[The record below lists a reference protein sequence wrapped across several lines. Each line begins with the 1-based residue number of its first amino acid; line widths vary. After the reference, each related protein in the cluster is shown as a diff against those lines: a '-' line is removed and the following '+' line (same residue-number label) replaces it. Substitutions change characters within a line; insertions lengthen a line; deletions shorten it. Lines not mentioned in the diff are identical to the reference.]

1 MTAWLEHAG
10 RRGILGGLAA
20 LPVLY
25 SVASAAPALAT
36 LGRCGH
42 PASGQERPD
51 GAGDLVRGAE
61 RRYNAPLLTAG
72 TRLMLPAGV
81 KAVPVLDYYHRPHLA
96 RAASAWPHI
105 KAADGTTVDASVIPD
120 RGAPTRVAI
129 LSGFTEGWY
138 ELAHASG
145 RADRVT
151 WDARKLPFLFVHGEF
166 GGTDEE
172 PFRGRFYTPRAAADV
187 PQPLPPQHHHSL
199 GEEMSHHFDYTAD
212 ERLDIS
218 DAYCFAGPSDAFGP
232 RTVFGMNASPNDAG
246 PWDPAGYYELKVD
259 TNEDLVEDITWR
271 FTFPV
276 DSAGV
281 QHVVVAELR
290 GREATDRNAQ
300 GRIITPPNAPVGE
313 VIEVERGIKIFAG
326 PRTDSFF
333 NFLPFPIT
341 LAKALNEGFF
351 PDLAALFPPTD
362 FFMRQIVQVHP
373 VEVPAEITGLRRL
386 NYWATTA
393 VYDQGHGWVQLQ
405 RAGGP
410 NGTTLWDFTDGSRWD
425 QHQRHRPVAGP
436 RGQARPPRDRPRHRG
451 LGPDQGPDRRRRR
464 AGGTY
469 NQGVHGRPTALAYGA
484 YVADVFL
491 PMVIPFIPGTNAL
504 WDPWQGSHNGKG
516 LTEDAFDNA
525 TKVILNQDFVS
536 GLTQPAK
543 LLDYFPYLAPPPES

>member
-1 MTAWLEHAG
+1 
-10 RRGILGGLAA
+10 
-20 LPVLY
+20 
-25 SVASAAPALAT
+25 
-36 LGRCGH
+36 
-42 PASGQERPD
+42 
-51 GAGDLVRGAE
+51 
-61 RRYNAPLLTAG
+61 
-72 TRLMLPAGV
+72 
-81 KAVPVLDYYHRPHLA
+81 
-96 RAASAWPHI
+96 
-105 KAADGTTVDASVIPD
+105 
-120 RGAPTRVAI
+120 
-129 LSGFTEGWY
+129 
-138 ELAHASG
+138 
-145 RADRVT
+145 
-151 WDARKLPFLFVHGEF
+151 
-166 GGTDEE
+166 
-172 PFRGRFYTPRAAADV
+172 
-187 PQPLPPQHHHSL
+187 
-199 GEEMSHHFDYTAD
+199 MSHHFDYTAD

-218 DAYCFAGPSDAFGP
+218 DAYCFAGPRDASGP
-232 RTVFGMNASPNDAG
+232 RTVFGMNASPNAAG

-281 QHVVVAELR
+281 QHVVVAELT
-290 GREATDRNAQ
+290 GRQAADRNAK

-313 VIEVERGIKIFAG
+313 VLEVERGIKIFAG

-341 LAKALNEGFF
+341 LANALNEGFF

-362 FFMRQIVQVHP
+362 FFMNQIVRSVL
-373 VEVPAEITGLRRL
+373 VEAPAEVTGLRRL

-393 VYDQGHGWVQLQ
+393 IYDQGHGWVQLQ

-410 NGTTLWDFTDGSRWD
+410 NGTTLWDFVNGPAGININATVPSQDLAGRPAHPGTDPATGVWGQIRD
-425 QHQRHRPVAGP
+425 QTAVVVK
-436 RGQARPPRDRPRHRG
+436 
-451 LGPDQGPDRRRRR
+451 

-469 NQGVHGRPTALAYGA
+469 NQGIHGRPTPLAYGA

>member
-1 MTAWLEHAG
+1 
-10 RRGILGGLAA
+10 
-20 LPVLY
+20 
-25 SVASAAPALAT
+25 
-36 LGRCGH
+36 
-42 PASGQERPD
+42 
-51 GAGDLVRGAE
+51 
-61 RRYNAPLLTAG
+61 
-72 TRLMLPAGV
+72 
-81 KAVPVLDYYHRPHLA
+81 
-96 RAASAWPHI
+96 
-105 KAADGTTVDASVIPD
+105 
-120 RGAPTRVAI
+120 
-129 LSGFTEGWY
+129 
-138 ELAHASG
+138 
-145 RADRVT
+145 
-151 WDARKLPFLFVHGEF
+151 
-166 GGTDEE
+166 
-172 PFRGRFYTPRAAADV
+172 
-187 PQPLPPQHHHSL
+187 
-199 GEEMSHHFDYTAD
+199 MSHHFDYSAD

-218 DAYCFAGPSDAFGP
+218 DAYCFAGPSDVFGP

-281 QHVVVAELR
+281 QHVVVAELT
-290 GREATDRNAQ
+290 GREATDRNAK
-300 GRIITPPNAPVGE
+300 GKIITPPRAPVGE
-313 VIEVERGIKIFAG
+313 VLEVERGIKIFAG

-341 LAKALNEGFF
+341 LANALNEGFF
-351 PDLAALFPPTD
+351 PDLAALFPSTD
-362 FFMRQIVQVHP
+362 FFMNQIVRSVL
-373 VEVPAEITGLRRL
+373 VEAPAEVTGRRRL

-393 VYDQGHGWVQLQ
+393 IYDQGHGWVQLQ

-410 NGTTLWDFTDGSRWD
+410 NGTTLWNFPAGSAGININATVPTDD
-425 QHQRHRPVAGP
+425 LAG
-436 RGQARPPRDRPRHRG
+436 RPRH
-451 LGPDQGPDRRRRR
+451 PDTDPATGVWGQIRDQTSVVV
-464 AGGTY
+464 ADGGTY